1 MQAENEAM
9 EQIESNTALQ
19 NGGKSHDNQNWRVG
33 QFSGSTKGKAS
44 NMDNS
49 SIGTETLDKLDV
61 YFVVNHQPQDW
72 AMKCGENIKQELQA
86 RNQLRIITE

>member
-9 EQIESNTALQ
+9 EQIESNTAVQ
-19 NGGKSHDNQNWRVG
+19 NGVRSNDNQNWRVG
-33 QFSGSTKGKAS
+33 QFSGPTRNKAS

-61 YFVVNHQPQDW
+61 FFVVNH
-72 AMKCGENIKQELQA
+72 
-86 RNQLRIITE
+86 